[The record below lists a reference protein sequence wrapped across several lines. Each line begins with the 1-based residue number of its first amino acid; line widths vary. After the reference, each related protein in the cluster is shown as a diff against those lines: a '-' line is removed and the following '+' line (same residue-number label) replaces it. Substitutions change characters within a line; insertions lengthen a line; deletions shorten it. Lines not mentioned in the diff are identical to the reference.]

1 MKRFKF
7 VLPVF
12 VGTLVYGIL
21 SFSVGPRGL
30 LPMKRLA
37 EQKTLVTRNLE
48 SLYSIKED
56 LNARMQNLS
65 ADPDTISVYAH
76 ELGYVAEGE
85 RLVKLAGFSGGI
97 DRNLAAG
104 DTLAPVMP
112 EHLGEWICKSLGL
125 AAGLLVF
132 FLYLHFV
139 PGARPG
145 RRKKNAR
152 HGTVPAAD

>member
-1 MKRFKF
+1 MKRYKF

-30 LPMKRLA
+30 VPMARLA
-37 EQKTLVTRNLE
+37 EQKTVLNGNLE
-48 SLYSIKED
+48 SLYTIKED
-56 LNARMQNLS
+56 LNARMQNLT

-104 DTLAPVMP
+104 TAVMP
-112 EHLGEWICKSLGL
+112 VLPDFLAEWLCKSFGII
-125 AAGLLVF
+125 AGLLAF
-132 FLYLHFV
+132 FLFSRYV
-139 PGARPG
+139 TGKPRNGA
-145 RRKKNAR
+145 
-152 HGTVPAAD
+152 